1 MPNRWPCLQT
11 GVGID
16 KTDLSVY
23 VRVMS
28 EPLPVGGAKQKILQ
42 VASDLFYAH
51 GVRAVGVDRLIAAS
65 GVAKASFYRHFPA
78 KDDLVVAFLQ
88 RRDQLWRDWLEDA
101 VVRLSPDPSGRP
113 LAIFHALFERFS
125 TGDFRG
131 CAFINS
137 IVELADRD
145 HAAHHAADAHKR
157 AVIALVDR
165 LLQAAG
171 HAGPDLARSF
181 VMLMDGAIVTAVRE
195 GDPGA
200 ALRAK
205 AIAALMLEDAA
216 ATAGS
221 TPSGIH
227 R

>member
-1 MPNRWPCLQT
+1 MTRRDYGLRATPDTVHWGYFDRSLA
-11 GVGID
+11 
-16 KTDLSVY
+16 
-23 VRVMS
+23 
-28 EPLPVGGAKQKILQ
+28 PVLRIRSG
-42 VASDLFYAH
+42 D
-51 GVRAVGVDRLIAAS
+51 LIA
-65 GVAKASFYRHFPA
+65 
-78 KDDLVVAFLQ
+78 
-88 RRDQLWRDWLEDA
+88 
-101 VVRLSPDPSGRP
+101 
-113 LAIFHALFERFS
+113 
-125 TGDFRG
+125 
-131 CAFINS
+131 
-137 IVELADRD
+137 VETFT
-145 HAAHHAADAHKR
+145 HHAADAHKR